1 MPKLKTNRGAK
12 KRFKCTGSGKIVHKS
27 ANRRH
32 LLTKK
37 PAKRKRQM
45 RGNAYVD
52 QSDVKAVKKL
62 IGQK

>member
-1 MPKLKTNRGAK
+1 MPKLKVNRGAK
-12 KRFKCTGSGKIVHKS
+12 KRFRCTGSGKIKHKS

-37 PAKRKRQM
+37 PTKRKRQM

-52 QSDVKAVKKL
+52 HSDVKAIKKL
-62 IGQK
+62 IVQK